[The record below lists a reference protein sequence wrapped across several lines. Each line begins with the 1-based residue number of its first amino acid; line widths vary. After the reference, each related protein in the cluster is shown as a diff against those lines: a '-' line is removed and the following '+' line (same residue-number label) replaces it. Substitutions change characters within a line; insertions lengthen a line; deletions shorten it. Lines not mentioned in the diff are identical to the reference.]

1 LQPLCGK
8 KRKNPMLSTMS
19 RLAAKSTSSPSR
31 LRFRLREVTFFFAL
45 AASSPLAASLGVYAN
60 NQSRL
65 PFSTF
70 GVIGQS
76 TSPFSSNLILNKPT
90 RLSSTTATNEEQGQE
105 SDVMNSS
112 KKTPASKLEALR
124 AKMEQLSLDCY
135 IIPTDDPHLS
145 EYAPAA
151 YMRRKFLTGF
161 GGSAG
166 TAVVTSEEALLWADS
181 RYWNEAN
188 MQLDSS
194 LWSLMKQGQPKVPTI
209 VEYLSKMAGK
219 EQETT
224 TTTNGD
230 ETHIKSLRVGIDP
243 YVFASSFADEFKEGM
258 KKVAKEELD
267 DDSLKIGELVP
278 CYENLIDPIWG
289 DERPPIPYNPFRVH
303 PLEYAGVS
311 VTDKV
316 TKIRE
321 EMETKKAT
329 MAIFCTLDD
338 VAYLLNIRCM
348 GDVDTCPVGI
358 AYVTVTKNDVSL
370 YCDKRKVE
378 SSDIQEHLTDVT
390 IKPYESIV
398 EDIQRHANEKDCSNK
413 VWIDKSRSNLA
424 LVSVIPEKSLIN
436 SQNAITPMKACK
448 NEQELEGMRKA
459 HVVDGAAMANFI
471 SWLEDKVAVQGESV
485 SEVEIDKVLTA
496 YRAEQPGFL
505 ECSFPTIAGV
515 GGNAAII
522 HYSAKPGDLMKY
534 LDTSQPIL
542 IDSGGQYTYGTTD
555 VTRTWHFGTGTDEFK
570 EIYTRVLK
578 GNIGV
583 DTMIF
588 PENTPGFVLD
598 VMARQSLWE
607 GQLDYGHGT
616 GHGVGAALNVHE
628 GPMSISP
635 RFSNLEGLKK
645 GMVVSN
651 EPGYYEDGAFG
662 IRIENLLEMRY
673 VNPEHNEPKEEE
685 TSAEK
690 KYLKFAKLTLIP
702 IQKNLID
709 IKLMTSKELDW
720 LDAYHKVILEKVSPL
735 LEADS
740 RAMKWLKESCEK
752 IDRQSN

>member
-1 LQPLCGK
+1 MMPVMSH
-8 KRKNPMLSTMS
+8 MLSKLS
-19 RLAAKSTSSPSR
+19 ARNCLRYRLC
-31 LRFRLREVTFFFAL
+31 EVTVFFAL
-45 AASSPLAASLGVYAN
+45 AASSPPLASSLSVCAN
-60 NQSRL
+60 NLCRLPSSAFGVQGRSSL
-65 PFSTF
+65 PFSSSSRSQSASKAF
-70 GVIGQS
+70 GCS
-76 TSPFSSNLILNKPT
+76 
-90 RLSSTTATNEEQGQE
+90 ATKIDQVQE
-105 SDVMNSS
+105 SEIMASS
-112 KKTPASKLEALR
+112 MTPASKLEMLR
-124 AKMEQLSLDCY
+124 AKMKEMNLDCY

-151 YMRRKFLTGF
+151 YMRRKFMTGF

-166 TAVVTSEEALLWADS
+166 TAVVTSDEALLWTDS

-194 LWSLMKQGQPKVPTI
+194 LWSLIKQGQPQVPTI
-209 VEYLSKMAGK
+209 MEYLSKQAGK
-219 EQETT
+219 HQG
-224 TTTNGD
+224 TTTNGE
-230 ETHIKSLRVGIDP
+230 ETEMKPFRVGIDP
-243 YVFASSFADEFKEGM
+243 FVFASSFADEFDEGM
-258 KKVAKEELD
+258 EKVAKEEFD
-267 DDSLKIGELVP
+267 DRSLEIGELVA

-311 VTDKV
+311 VADKV
-316 TKIRE
+316 AKIRE
-321 EMETKKAT
+321 EMKTKKAT

-338 VAYLLNIRCM
+338 VAYLMNVRCM

-358 AYVTVTKNDVSL
+358 AYVTVTKDDVTL
-370 YCDKRKVE
+370 YCDERKVE
-378 SSDIQEHLTDVT
+378 ASDVQDHLSDVT
-390 IKPYESIV
+390 IKSYDDVV
-398 EDIQRHANEKDCSNK
+398 EDIEQHANEKDSNNK

-436 SQNAITPMKACK
+436 SQNAIAPMKACK

-471 SWLEDKVAVQGESV
+471 SWLEEKIVVNGESV
-485 SEVEIDKVLTA
+485 SEVEIDEVLTA
-496 YRAEQPGFL
+496 YRAKQPGYL
-505 ECSFPTIAGV
+505 ENSFPTIAGV
-515 GGNAAII
+515 GSNAAII
-522 HYSAKPGDLMKY
+522 HYQAKQDDLMKY
-534 LDTSQPIL
+534 LDTSEPIL

-555 VTRTWHFGTGTDEFK
+555 VTRTWHFGEATDQFK

-583 DTMIF
+583 DSMIF

-607 GQLDYGHGT
+607 GELDYGHGT

-628 GPMSISP
+628 GPISISP
-635 RFSNLEGLKK
+635 RFGNLEGLKN

-662 IRIENLLEMRY
+662 IRIENLLEMQY
-673 VNPEHNEPKEEE
+673 VNPEHNQPNEEE
-685 TSAEK
+685 EKSGEK

-709 IKLMTSKELDW
+709 VSLMTTKELDW
-720 LDAYHKVILEKVSPL
+720 LDAYHELVLEKVSPL
-735 LEADS
+735 LDADGL
-740 RAMKWLKESCEK
+740 AMKWLKKSCEK

>member
-1 LQPLCGK
+1 
-8 KRKNPMLSTMS
+8 MLSIMS
-19 RLAAKSTSSPSR
+19 SITAKSSATSYR
-31 LRFRLREVTFFFAL
+31 LRYRLREVTFFFAL
-45 AASSPLAASLGVYAN
+45 AASPLAASFGVYAN

-65 PFSTF
+65 PLSTF
-70 GVIGQS
+70 GVVGRS
-76 TSPFSSNLILNKPT
+76 SSPLSSNSISVKAT
-90 RLSSTTATNEEQGQE
+90 RLSTDSATSTEQAQDSGA
-105 SDVMNSS
+105 MTSS
-112 KKTPASKLEALR
+112 KTSASKLELLR
-124 AKMEQLSLDCY
+124 ARMEELSLDCY
-135 IIPTDDPHLS
+135 LVPTDDPHLS

-166 TAVVTSEEALLWADS
+166 TALITKEEALLWTDS

-194 LWSLMKQGQPKVPTI
+194 LWSLIKQGQPKVPTI
-209 VEYLSKMAGK
+209 VEYLSKKAGK
-219 EQETT
+219 EQEAA
-224 TTTNGD
+224 TTNGHKA
-230 ETHIKSLRVGIDP
+230 EVKPLRVGIDP

-267 DDSLKIGELVP
+267 DESLEIGELVP
-278 CYENLIDPIWG
+278 CYDNLVDPIWE
-289 DERPPIPYNPFRVH
+289 DERPPVPYNPFRVH
-303 PLEYAGVS
+303 PLEFAGVS
-311 VTDKV
+311 VADKV
-316 TKIRE
+316 SKIRE

-329 MAIFCTLDD
+329 MAVFCTLDD
-338 VAYLLNIRCM
+338 VAYLLNVRCM

-358 AYVTVTKNDVSL
+358 AYVTVTKDDVYL
-370 YCDKRKVE
+370 YCDERKVE
-378 SSDIQEHLTDVT
+378 SADVQEHLSEVT
-390 IKPYESIV
+390 MKPYESIV
-398 EDIQRHANEKDCSNK
+398 EDIKEHANEKDSNNK

-424 LVSVIPEKSLIN
+424 LVSVIPKKALIN

-448 NEQELEGMRKA
+448 NEQELEGMRRA
-459 HVVDGAAMANFI
+459 HIVDGAAMAKFI
-471 SWLEDKVAVQGESV
+471 AWLEDKVVVQGESV
-485 SEVEIDKVLTA
+485 SEVEIDEVLTA

-515 GGNAAII
+515 GSNAAII

-534 LDTSQPIL
+534 LNTSEPIL

-555 VTRTWHFGTGTDEFK
+555 VTRTWHFGTATDRFK
-570 EIYTRVLK
+570 EIFTRVLK

-607 GQLDYGHGT
+607 GELDYGHGT

-635 RFSNLEGLKK
+635 RFGNLEGLKN

-651 EPGYYEDGAFG
+651 EPGYYKDGAFG
-662 IRIENLLEMRY
+662 IRIENLLEMQY
-673 VNPEHNEPKEEE
+673 VNPEHNEPKEESE

-709 IKLMTSKELDW
+709 LELMTTKELDW
-720 LDAYHKVILEKVSPL
+720 LDAYHEVVFEKVSPL
-735 LEADS
+735 LEAGS
-740 RAMKWLKESCEK
+740 PAMKWLKKSCEK
-752 IDRQSN
+752 IDRGPN